1 MVTLVKAKKDKTI
14 KTTRWIYEF
23 VWYRVPDRRARNRK
37 SPTATGA
44 ESTARND
51 ELVSVGG
58 AQTKTRSDFGG
69 WKETISEVTRCLIAQ
84 TTVHH
89 TPSLYEMHN

>member
-1 MVTLVKAKKDKTI
+1 MAV
-14 KTTRWIYEF
+14 
-23 VWYRVPDRRARNRK
+23 
-37 SPTATGA
+37 GA
-44 ESTARND
+44 ELTVRND

-69 WKETISEVTRCLIAQ
+69 WSEVISEVTRSLTVQ

-89 TPSLYEMHN
+89 DAQLMKTRGSKILP